1 MGAAYILIVISYLG
15 GSAWGPQVSM
25 QELSNKDRCEEAK
38 MVVLE
43 GVKEMNKTNLAGGS
57 SRRDI
62 IKAECIQK

>member
-25 QELSNKDRCEEAK
+25 QELTSKARCEDAK
-38 MVVLE
+38 MVVIE
-43 GVKEMNKTNLAGGS
+43 GVNEMNKTNLAGGS